1 MGGSY
6 ERMGGSMS
14 YGGWCSKSDYNEF
27 KDNEFKDNQT
37 GSTPDKTVFRQSIP
51 YLTPYKFSP
60 KRRINYKSSDRPKNP
75 LFTFGKYK
83 GYDINSVNEFDP
95 EYIKWISLWITE
107 KKYGKIFYDSIKK
120 RILKIQHTSNN

>member
-6 ERMGGSMS
+6 EQMGGSMS

-27 KDNEFKDNQT
+27 KEEWT
-37 GSTPDKTVFRQSIP
+37 
-51 YLTPYKFSP
+51 SP
-60 KRRINYKSSDRPKNP
+60 KRLNFNPNEGPKHITCSSHIWDLFYNP

-107 KKYGKIFYDSIKK
+107 KKYGKILYDSIKK
-120 RILKIQHTSNN
+120 RI

>member
-6 ERMGGSMS
+6 ERMGGSMR

-27 KDNEFKDNQT
+27 KDNQIEKK
-37 GSTPDKTVFRQSIP
+37 PDKTAFRKSIP
-51 YLTPYKFSP
+51 YLTPVTGLSIKDTFYH
-60 KRRINYKSSDRPKNP
+60 RPKNP

-95 EYIKWISLWITE
+95 GYIKFVNGWITE
-107 KKYGKIFYDSIKK
+107 EKYGKNFYDSIKN
-120 RILKIQHTSNN
+120 LF